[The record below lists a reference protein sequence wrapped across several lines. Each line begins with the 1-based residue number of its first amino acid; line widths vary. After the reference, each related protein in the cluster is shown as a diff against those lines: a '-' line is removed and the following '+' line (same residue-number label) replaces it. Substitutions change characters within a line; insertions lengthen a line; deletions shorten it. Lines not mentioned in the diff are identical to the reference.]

1 MFINFLTKIIVFLTK
16 ILVKKKKKCYNDIK
30 IKDENEFIRQEKE
43 SWGIT
48 MKKINSNK
56 NGILITGTSVIRGV
70 QVLVA
75 LYLIYSFVQ
84 LFIFGQEIDTMPLLM
99 MMNSLLLLEVTLS
112 REKEKKNEQDN

>member
-1 MFINFLTKIIVFLTK
+1 
-16 ILVKKKKKCYNDIK
+16 
-30 IKDENEFIRQEKE
+30 
-43 SWGIT
+43 
-48 MKKINSNK
+48 MKNNSNK
-56 NGILITGTSVIRGV
+56 KGILITGTSVVRGV

-112 REKEKKNEQDN
+112 EEKKKNEQDN